1 MRRAEVMNALR
12 QEGRF
17 RVSTPSGPG
26 WVHGPLD
33 DSGSVRVGFD
43 DGTSGRVQIDDL
55 ERPRQPRPP
64 NRGPEPRPLAL
75 LGMALMIW
83 WLILVGAWSLWA
95 LYVELEERWRW
106 RPRGPV
112 ALHAN

>member
-26 WVHGPLD
+26 WVHGPFD

-43 DGTSGRVQIDDL
+43 DGTSGKVQIGDL
-55 ERPRQPRPP
+55 ERPRRPRPAARD
-64 NRGPEPRPLAL
+64 RGPRPLAL
-75 LGMALMIW
+75 PISH
-83 WLILVGAWSLWA
+83 VGA
-95 LYVELEERWRW
+95 R
-106 RPRGPV
+106 RPNPKREV
-112 ALHAN
+112 QKW